1 MNLQER
7 VAALS
12 HLNNDSPLFFI
23 MGTCA
28 IESEQLTLR
37 VAEYLKQLSEKYNFH
52 VVYKSSFDKAN
63 RTSVSGYRSVGMD
76 EGLQILSKVRSE
88 VGLPVL
94 TDVHESSQVAAVAD
108 VVDVIQIPAFLCR
121 QTDLL
126 LAAAQT
132 GKPIH
137 LKKGQFIT
145 PAQAQKAVEK
155 ITAANVNSSVWIAER
170 GYTFGYGNLVV
181 DYKNFPQMKKFAPVI
196 FDSHSVQLPGAI
208 GGASSGGQR
217 EFIAPL
223 AIAAVSQGIAGVFME
238 VHPEPEKALSDGPN
252 SVRLSTLESLIIYL
266 QELDQFVKSKKTPET
281 I

>member
-7 VAALS
+7 LSALS
-12 HLNNDSPLFFI
+12 QFSNDSPLFFI

-28 IESEQLTLR
+28 IESESLTLT
-37 VAEYLKQLSEKYNFH
+37 VAHHLKQLSEKYGFH

-63 RTSVSGYRSVGMD
+63 RTSAAGYRGIGMD
-76 EGLQILSKVRSE
+76 EGLKILSKVRTE
-88 VGLPVL
+88 IGLPVL
-94 TDVHESSQVAAVAD
+94 TDVHESQHVSAVAD

-126 LAAAQT
+126 LAAAAT
-132 GKPIH
+132 GKPVH

-145 PAQAQKAVEK
+145 PDQAQKAVEK
-155 ITAANVNSSVWIAER
+155 IIDANSKSNVWIAER

-181 DYKNFPQMKKFAPVI
+181 DYKNFSQMKKFAPVI
-196 FDSHSVQLPGAI
+196 FDSHSVQLPGSV

-252 SVRLSTLESLIIYL
+252 SVRLSTLEPLIAYL
-266 QELDQFVKSKKTPET
+266 QELDQFVKSRKTPET
-281 I
+281 C